1 MKKHLLLLAL
11 AVVSITAG
19 AQNSAIFKVDEL
31 IEKGRLGEAAA
42 LCDQIIANPK
52 TTKFQEIYNKA
63 GQIQIM
69 NFSPELIKASQ
80 NLPFDTLTFCSGLDR
95 AVNYYT
101 KSYEATQGV
110 DAKGKPLKSDA
121 KIAADTQNR
130 LLAMVDFY
138 NYSAMFCYANG
149 DKDKALEYF
158 QKYVDYPQ
166 NPALSQAARDSL
178 MQINRENYAQTRYN
192 LCMLYYQNKNWDAL
206 IANAPAALQDHYNN
220 HDVYVALENAYLD
233 KGDSVMWEKTLI
245 EAATLEGD
253 AGFSDE
259 LIGYYYR
266 NHLKEKATK
275 LVNDMAAQRP
285 NDAMTWYIKGCVE
298 NDLNN
303 DIPAAREAYKHCLT
317 LDPKFVRANI
327 NMGVTYNNEISQ
339 RAANHE
345 FDNANRGMYSRDT
358 RDVFMK
364 ETRIIRDLYLETCKY
379 FEAARAA
386 APDQPKEWA
395 RKLQGVYN
403 HLRLLH
409 ENLDEKTTAA
419 EFQSKYDE
427 ITAVCD
433 AM

>member
-1 MKKHLLLLAL
+1 MKKLLFIFAFT
-11 AVVSITAG
+11 VVAMAAG
-19 AQNSAIFKVDEL
+19 AQNSALIKIDEL
-31 IEKGRLGEAAA
+31 IEKGRIGEAAA
-42 LCDQIIANPK
+42 LCDQAIANPK
-52 TTKFQEIYNKA
+52 TTKLQEFYNKA

-80 NLPFDTLTFCSGLDR
+80 SMPFDTLTFCTGVDR
-95 AVNYYT
+95 AVAYYT
-101 KSYEATQGV
+101 KSYEVTQGV
-110 DAKGKPLKSDA
+110 DSKGKPVKSDV
-121 KIAADTQNR
+121 KIATDTQNR
-130 LLAMVDFY
+130 LLAMTDFY

-149 DKDKALEYF
+149 DKTKALEYF

-166 NPALSQAARDSL
+166 NPAFSEAVRDSL
-178 MQINRENYAQTRYN
+178 IRLNGENYAQTRYN
-192 LCMLYYQNKNWDAL
+192 LCMLYYQDKNWDAL

-245 EAATLEGD
+245 DAATLEGD

-266 NHLKEKATK
+266 NHLTEKATT
-275 LVNDMAAQRP
+275 LVNNMVSQRP
-285 NDAMTWYIKGCVE
+285 NDAMTWYIMGCVE

-303 DIPAAREAYKHCLT
+303 DIPAAREAYSRCLSI
-317 LDPKFVRANI
+317 DPNFVRANI
-327 NMGVTYNNEISQ
+327 NMGVTYNNEIAH

-345 FDNANRGMYSRDT
+345 FDNANRGMYTRDT
-358 RDVFMK
+358 RDVFME
-364 ETRIIRDLYLETCKY
+364 ETRTIRDLYLKACKY

-409 ENLDEKTTAA
+409 ENLDDKTTAA
-419 EFQSKYDE
+419 EYQAKYDE
-427 ITAVCD
+427 VTTVCD
-433 AM
+433 TM